1 MNFRSVGDEDTL
13 RGGLCMTDMTDAILV
28 YFGGCMFD
36 LVATYI
42 GLKIVLK
49 LFAFGF

>member
-1 MNFRSVGDEDTL
+1 MVGYAWLNIDDL
-13 RGGLCMTDMTDAILV
+13 RMTDMTDAILV

-49 LFAFGF
+49 PSAFGF